1 MKIYMAPME
10 GITGY
15 LYRNTY
21 NRYFKGI
28 DKYFTPFIAPA
39 KGRPLRTR
47 ELQDIL
53 PENNKGIAVV
63 PQILTNDV
71 DDFMKTAKFLKEY
84 GYTEVN
90 INLGCPSGTVVSKGK
105 GAGLLYDIDRLDA
118 FLYGVY
124 EADIMKVSIK
134 TRIGKLF
141 PEEFED
147 IINVYMKYP
156 ISELIIHPRVQTDYY
171 RNTPNMETFKTGV
184 CQYLSERQIKM
195 CCDSDRFYTESSNN
209 KLEIVHDEREICYN
223 GDIFDLDAYNHLKNK
238 YTFISKVMLGRGL
251 IGNPFL
257 PEMMKSSKLGT
268 EDRENANRLKGFHN
282 ELLSAY
288 RNSLGDSNTLFKMKE
303 LWLYMGQLFD
313 GNLDAGK
320 YLKKIKKSKNME
332 EYKIAVNGLMETSR
346 LRVDNK
352 KSMNYNLHI
361 DGDDED
367 E

>member
-10 GITGY
+10 GITGC

-21 NRYFKGI
+21 NRYFKGV

-53 PENNKGIAVV
+53 PENNKGLAVV

-71 DDFMKTAKFLKEY
+71 NDFIKTAKFLKEY

-156 ISELIIHPRVQTDYY
+156 ISELIIHPRIQTDYY
-171 RNTPNMETFKTGV
+171 RNTPNMAVFKSGM
-184 CQYLSERQIKM
+184 CQYLSTGKNA
-195 CCDSDRFYTESSNN
+195 DV
-209 KLEIVHDEREICYN
+209 VHGIQEICYN
-223 GDIFDLDAYNHLKNK
+223 GDIFDWETYHCL
-238 YTFISKVMLGRGL
+238 ISECPSVSKLMLGRGV

-257 PEMMKSSKLGT
+257 PEMIKKAHVGCVPLKSA
-268 EDRENANRLKGFHN
+268 DFDRLKGFHN

-288 RNSLGDSNTLFKMKE
+288 RNSDLGDNNTLFKMKE
-303 LWLYMGQLFD
+303 LWLYMGRLFD